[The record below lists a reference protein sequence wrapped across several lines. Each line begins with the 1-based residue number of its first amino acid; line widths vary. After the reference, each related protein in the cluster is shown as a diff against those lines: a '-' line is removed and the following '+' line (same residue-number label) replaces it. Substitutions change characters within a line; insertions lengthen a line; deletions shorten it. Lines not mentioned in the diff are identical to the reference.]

1 MVVVGLDP
9 GWIRT
14 GYAVVEGARAGLAV
28 REAGVL
34 RSTQGDVGERL
45 RELHREV
52 LGLLR
57 EFEPCVVVL
66 EDLFSH
72 PHHPRTAVQLG
83 HVRGV
88 LCLAAAQAGAPVES
102 LAPAEVKR
110 AICGNGRAP
119 KPQVQAAVRA
129 SLGLQGQLDS
139 HAADALALA
148 ATVLVRA
155 GFPLSGVVAAR

>member
-1 MVVVGLDP
+1 MVAVGLDP
-9 GWIRT
+9 GWSHT
-14 GYAVVEGARAGLAV
+14 GYAVVEGSRAGLAV
-28 REAGVL
+28 RETGVL
-34 RSTQGDVGERL
+34 RADGQDVGGRL
-45 RELHREV
+45 QALHREV

-57 EFEPCVVVL
+57 EWAPQVVVL

-72 PHHPRTAVQLG
+72 PHHPRTALQLG

-88 LCLAAAQAGAPVES
+88 LCLAAAQAGASVES

-129 SLGLQGQLDS
+129 SLGLEGELDS

-148 ATVLVRA
+148 ATVLVRV
-155 GFPLSGVVAAR
+155 GFPLRGPVATR